1 MRENIEGA
9 EKRIESEIEA
19 VRKELQT
26 ETATREEKAS
36 SRLDDILSKK
46 GMEFCS
52 RCKKK
57 VGSRTDWAGKCWW
70 KDCENLLCR
79 ECWDVNK
86 CRFCTDHSKRI
97 TGEPEEQ
104 AKKKEFFEEEDDDI
118 KVDLRAMIDS
128 EDDLRNKKLKYYT
141 FEYANWLMKRMEK
154 AGPIDWTP
162 NEFLKKPE
170 ARMDR
175 DDEDFVISLSVKGWF
190 RRKTKLSVVVA
201 TFDSAGELDMNSLT
215 AYLHRLSRKHK
226 GYKLFVLV
234 GDGAKLDAVNFVNKF
249 ADKDF
254 SLYMVE
260 PRKGNLYYNI
270 KDTIANG
277 YSRWFNQKSE
287 PYDFKEKLKRLADL
301 VSGRLIVSENEVA
314 KEFGFRERDVHGILK
329 SCPTLS
335 YVKDT
340 QTFVWKEPS

>member
-1 MRENIEGA
+1 M
-9 EKRIESEIEA
+9 
-19 VRKELQT
+19 
-26 ETATREEKAS
+26 ET
-36 SRLDDILSKK
+36 
-46 GMEFCS
+46 
-52 RCKKK
+52 
-57 VGSRTDWAGKCWW
+57 
-70 KDCENLLCR
+70 
-79 ECWDVNK
+79 
-86 CRFCTDHSKRI
+86 
-97 TGEPEEQ
+97 
-104 AKKKEFFEEEDDDI
+104 
-118 KVDLRAMIDS
+118 
-128 EDDLRNKKLKYYT
+128 
-141 FEYANWLMKRMEK
+141 

-162 NEFLKKPE
+162 NEFFKKPE

-175 DDEDFVISLSVKGWF
+175 DDEDFVISLSVKGWL

-301 VSGRLIVSENEVA
+301 VSGRLVVSENEVA

-329 SCPTLS
+329 SCPPLS